1 MQEERLAELLER
13 YHSGESNA
21 ATSREL
27 ECVFSIKGIEVRQM
41 VNRLRRKGIPIAS
54 SGSGY
59 LVLLRRYGTGGAGD
73 HRPSDTADQRNR
85 CRYCRPEPIP
95 GAV

>member
-59 LVLLRRYGTGGAGD
+59 GTGGAGD
-73 HRPSDTADQRNR
+73 HRPSDTVDQRNR

>member
-1 MQEERLAELLER
+1 MQEERLAEFLEQ

-27 ECVFSIKGIEVRQM
+27 ECIFSIKGIEVRQM

-59 LVLLRRYGTGGAGD
+59 F
-73 HRPSDTADQRNR
+73 PSDTADQRNR